1 MSLIDSNNF
10 ITHLVWSGLIDK
22 ATCGQLK
29 EAIELCKVE
38 AIPMS
43 VIEDIKAEIKETY
56 HDRPSSYNHPQRTE
70 LYQKVLEIIDN
81 RISGKEHDGN
91 SDKLGKEQE

>member
-29 EAIELCKVE
+29 EAIELCKVD

-43 VIEDIKAEIKETY
+43 VIEDIRAEVENY
-56 HDRPSSYNHPQRTE
+56 EDFSAYDRQVARVIWGFFDKH
-70 LYQKVLEIIDN
+70 
-81 RISGKEHDGN
+81 ISGKE
-91 SDKLGKEQE
+91 